1 MRDFCAIYEQL
12 DRNPGTT
19 ARVAALEAY
28 LAAVDP
34 ADGAW
39 AVTLLLGKRR
49 KRLITGR
56 RLREIA
62 LAASDLP
69 DWLFDDCHAQVGDS
83 AETIALLLPQLQLPE
98 AEPIERPLAVWM
110 GERLPAIAS
119 LEPGAQAEAVL
130 STWACLPAGQAFLFN
145 KLLTGG
151 LRVGVSTGLVTRA
164 LARVAG
170 LEEAEIAQRLMGG
183 LEPSAE
189 SFTALLSPAL
199 EGEAVPASRPFPF
212 FLASPLN
219 PAQLAS
225 WDPSQWR
232 AEWKWDG
239 IRGQLIRRS
248 GSSFLWSRGEELVNE
263 SFPELVSLGE
273 ALPEGTVLDGEVIV
287 WHPGEERPQGF
298 AALQRRLGRRSVGA
312 SLRRQCPMAFV
323 AYDLLESAGADRRDE
338 PLMQRLERLEELR
351 AAVIHGD
358 HPERQRLRGSAAVPL
373 GSWEVLEQQR
383 SRARLVG
390 AEGLMLKRLESPYRS
405 GRRRGDWWKHKLE
418 PLHLDAVLLYAQAGS
433 GRRANL
439 YTDYTFGLWS
449 QPPGDADTSSNSA
462 GDTAGEPNVD
472 GSEPQLMTF
481 AKAYSGL
488 DDAEIAELDRWI
500 RRHTTERFGPVRAV
514 EPLQVFELAFEG
526 LQPSNRHKS
535 GLAVRFPRISRWRR
549 DKPAAEADSL
559 RSAMALMAAS
569 YPRTPG
575 LGQPINNGLEP

>member
-1 MRDFCAIYEQL
+1 MRDFCALYEQL
-12 DRNPGTT
+12 DRSAGTG

-28 LAAVDP
+28 LRAVDP

-69 DWLFDDCHAQVGDS
+69 EWLFDDCHAQVGDS
-83 AETIALLLPQLQLPE
+83 AETIALLLPQLALAGTE
-98 AEPIERPLAVWM
+98 TIERPLAAWM
-110 GERLPAIAS
+110 GERLPAIAA
-119 LEPGAQAEAVL
+119 LEPAAQARAVL
-130 STWACLPAGQAFLFN
+130 DAWASLPAGQAFLFN

-183 LEPSAE
+183 FEPTADAFHGLLAPAAE
-189 SFTALLSPAL
+189 GA
-199 EGEAVPASRPFPF
+199 AVPASRPFPF
-212 FLASPLN
+212 FLASPLDT
-219 PAQLAS
+219 AQLEG
-225 WDPSQWR
+225 WDPSHWR

-239 IRGQLIRRS
+239 IRGQLIRRA
-248 GSSFLWSRGEELVNE
+248 GTSFLWSRGEELVNE

-273 ALPEGTVLDGEVIV
+273 ALPDGTVLDGEVIV
-287 WHPGEERPQGF
+287 WDPGEERPHGF
-298 AALQRRLGRRSVGA
+298 ATLQRRLGRRSVGG

-338 PLMQRLERLEELR
+338 PLRQRLERLDELC
-351 AAVIHGD
+351 AAVAQGH
-358 HPERQRLRGSAAVPL
+358 HPERQRLRGSVAVSL
-373 GSWEVLEQQR
+373 GSWEELERQR
-383 SRARLVG
+383 GRARDVG
-390 AEGLMLKRLESPYRS
+390 AEGLMLKRLESPYRA

-449 QPPGDADTSSNSA
+449 HPPGSA
-462 GDTAGEPNVD
+462 GTTGVTTGESDAAG
-472 GSEPQLMTF
+472 GAPQLMTF

-500 RRHTTERFGPVRAV
+500 RRHTIERFGPVRAV

-526 LQPSNRHKS
+526 LQPSKRHKS
-535 GLAVRFPRISRWRR
+535 GLAVRFPRIARWRR

-559 RSAMALMAAS
+559 ATALKLLEGFS
-569 YPRTPG
+569 SPG
-575 LGQPINNGLEP
+575 